1 MISKIQ
7 AIQSLMPGAEVS
19 VAVHDDSVTWINY
32 DNPPVT
38 DEQIAAEQQRLQIIH
53 DWHEYRRNRAVEY
66 PTIQEQLDALY
77 HAGVFP
83 SEMAARIRAVKEKYP
98 APTMTPEQLA
108 ELKKQQQPAE
118 EPEKLSVEQWF
129 DEQARQ
135 GNVLDFEREQQ
146 HWTAQQQ
153 VSNTP
158 MTREEW
164 LESQLKVALPGTG
177 TVAAAP
183 QRMTREEWLESQLK
197 IVAPEIKIETVIPA
211 AQKMTRE
218 EWLESQLKMVFA
230 TPKPAITMPQTMTR
244 EEWLAW
250 QKSL

>member
-7 AIQSLMPGAEVS
+7 AIQSLVPGAEVS

-32 DNPPVT
+32 ANPPVT
-38 DEQIAAEQQRLQIIH
+38 NEQIAAEQQRLQMID
-53 DWHEYRRNRAVEY
+53 DWHEYRRNRAAEY

-83 SEMAARIRAVKEKYP
+83 PEMTARIRAVKEKYP
-98 APTMTPEQLA
+98 APTMSPNQLA

-118 EPEKLSVEQWF
+118 EPEKLTVEQWF
-129 DEQARQ
+129 EEQKNSGVQ
-135 GNVLDFEREQQ
+135 LDFEKEQQ
-146 HWTAQQQ
+146 NWIAKQQ

-164 LESQLKVALPGTG
+164 LESQLKIEVPGAKIA
-177 TVAAAP
+177 VAA
-183 QRMTREEWLESQLK
+183 
-197 IVAPEIKIETVIPA
+197 
-211 AQKMTRE
+211 
-218 EWLESQLKMVFA
+218 
-230 TPKPAITMPQTMTR
+230 PQTMTR
-244 EEWLAW
+244 EEWLEQ

>member
-7 AIQSLMPGAEVS
+7 AIQSLVPGAEVS
-19 VAVHDDSVTWINY
+19 VAVHDDSVTWINPE
-32 DNPPVT
+32 NSPVT
-38 DEQIAAEQQRLQIIH
+38 DEQITAEQQRLQMIY

-83 SEMAARIRAVKEKYP
+83 PEMTARIRAVKEKYP
-98 APTMTPEQLA
+98 TPTMTPEQLA
-108 ELKKQQQPAE
+108 ELKKQQQSIE

-129 DEQARQ
+129 EEQKTVGVQ
-135 GNVLDFEREQQ
+135 LDFEREQQ
-146 HWTAQQQ
+146 HWVAQQQ

-164 LESQLKVALPGTG
+164 LESQLKIALPGTESV
-177 TVAAAP
+177 VAAP
-183 QRMTREEWLESQLK
+183 
-197 IVAPEIKIETVIPA
+197 
-211 AQKMTRE
+211 QKMTRE
-218 EWLESQLKMVFA
+218 EWLESQLRMVFA
-230 TPKPAITMPQTMTR
+230 TPKLAITVPQTMTR

>member
-7 AIQSLMPGAEVS
+7 AIQSLVPGAEVS

-32 DNPPVT
+32 ENPPVT
-38 DEQIAAEQQRLQIIH
+38 DEQIAAEQQRLQMIH
-53 DWHEYRRNRAVEY
+53 DWHEYRRNRATEY

-83 SEMAARIRAVKEKYP
+83 PEMSARIRAVKEKYP
-98 APTMTPEQLA
+98 APSMTPEQLA
-108 ELKKQQQPAE
+108 VFNKQQQPTE
-118 EPEKLSVEQWF
+118 EPEKLTREQWLE
-129 DEQARQ
+129 EQVQQ
-135 GNVLDFEREQQ
+135 GTVLDFEREQQ
-146 HWTAQQQ
+146 HWVAQQQ

-164 LESQLKVALPGTG
+164 LESQLKVTLPGTE
-177 TVAAAP
+177 TVVAAP
-183 QRMTREEWLESQLK
+183 
-197 IVAPEIKIETVIPA
+197 
-211 AQKMTRE
+211 QKMTRE
-218 EWLESQLKMVFA
+218 EWLESQLRMVSA
-230 TPKPAITMPQTMTR
+230 TPKPAIQAPQTMTR

>member
-7 AIQSLMPGAEVS
+7 AIQSLVPGAEVS
-19 VAVHDDSVTWINY
+19 VAVHDDSVTWINPG
-32 DNPPVT
+32 NPPIT
-38 DEQIAAEQQRLQIIH
+38 DEQIAAEQQRLQMIH
-53 DWHEYRRNRAVEY
+53 DWHEYRRNRAAEY

-83 SEMAARIRAVKEKYP
+83 AEMAARIRAVKEKYP
-98 APTMTPEQLA
+98 TPTMTPEQLA
-108 ELKKQQQPAE
+108 EFNKQQQSVE
-118 EPEKLSVEQWF
+118 EPEKLSVAQWF
-129 DEQARQ
+129 EEQAQQ

-146 HWTAQQQ
+146 HWLAHQQ

-164 LESQLKVALPGTG
+164 LESQLKITLPGAG
-177 TVAAAP
+177 TVVAAP
-183 QRMTREEWLESQLK
+183 
-197 IVAPEIKIETVIPA
+197 
-211 AQKMTRE
+211 QKMTRE
-218 EWLESQLKMVFA
+218 EWLKEQTNMVFA
-230 TPKPAITMPQTMTR
+230 TPKPAITVPQTMTR

>member
-7 AIQSLMPGAEVS
+7 AIQSLVPGAEVS

-32 DNPPVT
+32 ENPPIT
-38 DEQIAAEQQRLQIIH
+38 DEQIAAEQQRLQMI
-53 DWHEYRRNRAVEY
+53 DNWHEYRRNRAAEY

-83 SEMAARIRAVKEKYP
+83 PEMTARIRAVKEKYP
-98 APTMTPEQLA
+98 TPTMTPEQLA
-108 ELKKQQQPAE
+108 EFNRQQQPAE

-129 DEQARQ
+129 EEQK
-135 GNVLDFEREQQ
+135 NVGIQLDFEKEQQ
-146 HWTAQQQ
+146 NWIAKQQ

-164 LESQLKVALPGTG
+164 LESQLKIELPSAKTA
-177 TVAAAP
+177 VAA
-183 QRMTREEWLESQLK
+183 
-197 IVAPEIKIETVIPA
+197 
-211 AQKMTRE
+211 
-218 EWLESQLKMVFA
+218 
-230 TPKPAITMPQTMTR
+230 PQTMTR
-244 EEWLAW
+244 EEWLEW

>member
-7 AIQSLMPGAEVS
+7 AIQSLVPGAEVS

-32 DNPPVT
+32 ENPPIT
-38 DEQIAAEQQRLQIIH
+38 NEQIAAEQQRLQMIH

-83 SEMAARIRAVKEKYP
+83 PEMTARIRAVKEKYP
-98 APTMTPEQLA
+98 TPTMTPEQLA
-108 ELKKQQQPAE
+108 EFNRQQQPVE

-129 DEQARQ
+129 EEQK
-135 GNVLDFEREQQ
+135 NVGVQLDFEREQQ
-146 HWTAQQQ
+146 NWIAKQQ

-164 LESQLKVALPGTG
+164 LESQLKIELPSAKTA
-177 TVAAAP
+177 VAA
-183 QRMTREEWLESQLK
+183 
-197 IVAPEIKIETVIPA
+197 
-211 AQKMTRE
+211 
-218 EWLESQLKMVFA
+218 
-230 TPKPAITMPQTMTR
+230 PQTMTR
-244 EEWLAW
+244 EEWLEQ